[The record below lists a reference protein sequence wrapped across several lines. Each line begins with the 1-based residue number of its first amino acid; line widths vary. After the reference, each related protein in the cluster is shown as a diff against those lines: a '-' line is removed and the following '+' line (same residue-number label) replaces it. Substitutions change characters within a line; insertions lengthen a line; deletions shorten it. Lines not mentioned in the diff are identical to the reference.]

1 MYQQSKLYWQCRRG
15 MLELDLLLKDY
26 LDNHY
31 PHANAQQ
38 QARFLSLL
46 ELEDI
51 ELLAELQALISE
63 RR

>member
-1 MYQQSKLYWQCRRG
+1 MHQQSKLHWQCRRG

-26 LDNHY
+26 LDKHY
-31 PHANAQQ
+31 PCANEQE
-38 QARFLSLL
+38 QAKFLSLL
-46 ELEDI
+46 ELEDT

>member
-1 MYQQSKLYWQCRRG
+1 MNPHSKLHWQCRRG

-26 LDNHY
+26 LDQHY
-31 PHANAQQ
+31 PHANTQE

-46 ELEDI
+46 ELEDT